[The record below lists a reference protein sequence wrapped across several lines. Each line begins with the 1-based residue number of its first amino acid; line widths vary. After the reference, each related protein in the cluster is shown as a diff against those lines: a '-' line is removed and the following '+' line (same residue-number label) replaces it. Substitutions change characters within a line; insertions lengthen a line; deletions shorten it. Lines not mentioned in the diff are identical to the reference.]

1 MDNEIVLAGKLI
13 EIIETSR
20 NNALRK
26 VNEELIRMYWQ
37 VGEFLSNE
45 SKNASFGDA
54 YIDAIASEIQEA
66 FPGIKGFNRRG
77 NGAFRGCY
85 GNVRSAGSCQS

>member
-26 VNEELIRMYWQ
+26 VNEELIRMYWS
-37 VGEFLSNE
+37 VGGYLSAE
-45 SKNASFGDA
+45 SKNAAFG
-54 YIDAIASEIQEA
+54 ILQKKLQELVNM
-66 FPGIKGFNRRG
+66 PLIEE
-77 NGAFRGCY
+77 
-85 GNVRSAGSCQS
+85 